1 MSSNDQC
8 TNNSSQDQIIEDLD
22 DIMCSHPF
30 NSSLLSID
38 NTDSSLRTERTMEN
52 ALTNRVKHVAL
63 SKRREQ
69 YKKQMGDVSQ
79 VVQAPASSQQQQRRS
94 SAGDADRQTAD
105 DDSQDSHSTVPPRG
119 HQHQGIDPLIRSWH
133 GGFRLDDLPSG
144 ATGAPSVVSSLSSSL
159 PPGAPSTTTT
169 TIMPEYKPKRQGP
182 RRARR
187 VSTESDGSISIGE
200 LFNDIISSA
209 KRNSDSS
216 LDSDAPRSSA
226 NNNNNNNSLGL
237 PKPSYL
243 PAKSNSRR
251 SPVGEVDR
259 PSPWSVGKSVAEV
272 DVNAM
277 ANTQDQ
283 LFNSDPTLLKEESTY
298 TPGCSSSE
306 STTPASISSRS
317 SSSTAAASSSKQSE
331 QQQPANNNKSLTD
344 KPRRRSRRSTVE
356 GTPPSQQTLSSQ
368 EPRVTLRR
376 KYQPRHRDLTYTSG
390 SVQGIVKPSKYT
402 RAGGGSFS
410 ESSTHS
416 FPNSP
421 SVASNNTPPPAG
433 SANNNRRRRAR
444 RRPSSDQLS
453 SSFSQLLPH
462 EINKLKSFRPELV
475 PCSDISS
482 SGDEAEQAGD
492 QQEFVSSSSTS
503 TINRR
508 SSEGDKDDVWVP
520 HGVDFSSCMEVYV
533 FEKWI
538 G

>member
-1 MSSNDQC
+1 
-8 TNNSSQDQIIEDLD
+8 
-22 DIMCSHPF
+22 
-30 NSSLLSID
+30 
-38 NTDSSLRTERTMEN
+38 
-52 ALTNRVKHVAL
+52 
-63 SKRREQ
+63 
-69 YKKQMGDVSQ
+69 
-79 VVQAPASSQQQQRRS
+79 
-94 SAGDADRQTAD
+94 
-105 DDSQDSHSTVPPRG
+105 
-119 HQHQGIDPLIRSWH
+119 
-133 GGFRLDDLPSG
+133 
-144 ATGAPSVVSSLSSSL
+144 
-159 PPGAPSTTTT
+159 
-169 TIMPEYKPKRQGP
+169 MPEYKPKRQGP

-298 TPGCSSSE
+298 TPGCLSSE
-306 STTPASISSRS
+306 STTPTSISSRSS

-331 QQQPANNNKSLTD
+331 RQQPANNNKSLTD
-344 KPRRRSRRSTVE
+344 KTRRRSRRSTVE

-390 SVQGIVKPSKYT
+390 SVQSIVKPSKYT

-416 FPNSP
+416 IPTKNTSSTALP
-421 SVASNNTPPPAG
+421 RRGSYGSLASVASNNTPPPAG

-492 QQEFVSSSSTS
+492 QQEFVSSSNSTS
-503 TINRR
+503 NRR

-533 FEKWI
+533 FEKHL